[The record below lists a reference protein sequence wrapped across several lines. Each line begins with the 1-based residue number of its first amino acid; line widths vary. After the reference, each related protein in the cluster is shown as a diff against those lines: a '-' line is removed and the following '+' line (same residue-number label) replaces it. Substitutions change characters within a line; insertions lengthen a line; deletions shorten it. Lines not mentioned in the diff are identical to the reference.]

1 MALYAVSLHNKDY
14 NGACLSKASV
24 VKLSSTFY
32 NLHWA
37 VNMLCT
43 NRNVSVGE
51 NFETLATNLFS
62 NMAYKSSV
70 SFTSESSKL
79 IKKMAI

>member
-1 MALYAVSLHNKDY
+1 
-14 NGACLSKASV
+14 
-24 VKLSSTFY
+24 
-32 NLHWA
+32 
-37 VNMLCT
+37 MLCT

-51 NFETLATNLFS
+51 NFETLGTNLFS
-62 NMAYKSSV
+62 NMACKSRV